1 MSDRNSTKPL
11 LITGMHR
18 SGTSMATRLLNLCG
32 LHLGDPRRLLKA
44 QADNP
49 QGFWENL
56 DFVTLDD
63 RILARMDGAW
73 DLPPANPAADPALLE
88 EFRAAATDCAA
99 AASAG
104 APESA
109 AAGAWGWKDPRCSLL
124 LPFWASVLPGLKV
137 VICLRDPA
145 EVAASLSRRNGFS
158 ARLGLHLWQR
168 YNERLEQDLRAD
180 PGIES
185 VVTHYEAL
193 LACPE
198 QELRRL
204 TDWLGWPVADE
215 AIAEAC
221 ASVKPELRHHR
232 QGLERLQGVGGPEGP
247 ASLYDKL
254 CQRAGPNYSELH
266 TADSREAVL
275 TTPPSFSNPTWT
287 EIPRRGIFPVS

>member
-1 MSDRNSTKPL
+1 MLLSDAFFHWSDPHFG
-11 LITGMHR
+11 IGIFHR
-18 SGTSMATRLLNLCG
+18 ST
-32 LHLGDPRRLLKA
+32 PLKA
-44 QADNP
+44 S
-49 QGFWENL
+49 
-56 DFVTLDD
+56 
-63 RILARMDGAW
+63 
-73 DLPPANPAADPALLE
+73 
-88 EFRAAATDCAA
+88 RAVSTH
-99 AASAG
+99 
-104 APESA
+104 
-109 AAGAWGWKDPRCSLL
+109 
-124 LPFWASVLPGLKV
+124 
-137 VICLRDPA
+137 
-145 EVAASLSRRNGFS
+145 FS
-158 ARLGLHLWQR
+158 
-168 YNERLEQDLRAD
+168 
-180 PGIES
+180 GIES

-204 TDWLGWPVADE
+204 TDWLGWPVTDE

-247 ASLYDKL
+247 ASLYDKR